1 MNELKR
7 QINRAK
13 IAESLRQLAQNTRS
27 NSRNF
32 HKRAIQFLQI
42 RTETDRILREIYA

>member
-13 IAESLRQLAQNTRS
+13 ITESLHQLAE
-27 NSRNF
+27 NSRNS
-32 HKRAIQFLQI
+32 HHAAIQFLQI
-42 RTETDRILREIYA
+42 RVEADRILREIYAD